1 MAESGTLNRGDA
13 TIDRERRNRGSP
25 NYGVRRTLVSL
36 MTKEVSSLVAL
47 EADLLVA
54 GGGMSGVCCAVAAA
68 RLGTK
73 VILCQDRSVL
83 GGNASSEV
91 RMHIVGATGLR
102 GGVALETE
110 LREGGIMEEIRLE
123 LAVNNPQRSASML
136 DLVLYDKCRQEPN
149 LKLLLNTTVDG
160 AEVVDEEIKSVTATR
175 ASTEDRFRITA
186 KVYVDCT
193 GDGRLGVEAGAPF
206 RFGREGA
213 AEYDEKLAAPTADGK
228 TLGST
233 IMFQGRKHDRP
244 MPFKAPS
251 WVRKFKDS
259 DFKLRPYGQ
268 PESDLGLE
276 YGYWWAEWGGE
287 LDTLK
292 DNETIRDELL
302 AITLGVWNY
311 VKNES
316 ALDASHWALEWFG
329 FLPGKRESRRFVGRH
344 VLTEHDVVQSV
355 PFADAI
361 AFGGW
366 PVDTHPPEGVD
377 APELPPCTQHHLP
390 FLYDIPLRSCVA
402 TTPRNLMFAGRNI
415 SATHIAFAT
424 TRVMATCA
432 VIGQGVG
439 TAAAVAL
446 KEGITPTELTERP
459 ELWPVVQQQL
469 LRDDCF
475 LLGVRNADAAD
486 LVRSA
491 EAILASS
498 AQAEAGPE
506 SVRSGQTRTVEGD
519 PEASIAGAKLNL
531 WEDVLAQVES
541 GEEVEAAVTCAPP
554 DRANPGLHRWMSD
567 PATELPAWIETRW
580 AETVTMSAV
589 AIVFDTGL
597 HRLLTLSGADA
608 YTSKM
613 QWGQPQTETV
623 RDYTVTVQ
631 VAGEWR
637 VVAEVKGN
645 YERLRRHTFA
655 AVEDVSALRVSVS
668 ATNGIDHAR
677 VFEIRAYA

>member
-1 MAESGTLNRGDA
+1 MGEPAREVDGTMTNVVSEMIAEDC
-13 TIDRERRNRGSP
+13 E
-25 NYGVRRTLVSL
+25 
-36 MTKEVSSLVAL
+36 
-47 EADLLVA
+47 LLVA

-68 RLGTK
+68 RLGRR

-110 LREGGIMEEIRLE
+110 LREGGIMEEIRLA
-123 LAVNNPQRSASML
+123 LAVTNPQRSASML
-136 DLVLYDKCRQEPN
+136 DLVLYDLCRREPN
-149 LKLLLNTTVDG
+149 LQLMLNTTVDG
-160 AEVVDEEIKSVTATR
+160 AEVVDEMITSVTATR
-175 ASTEDRFRITA
+175 GSTEDRFRITA
-186 KVYVDCT
+186 KVFVDCT
-193 GDGRLGVEAGAPF
+193 GDGRLGAEAGAAF
-206 RFGREGA
+206 RFGREST
-213 AEYDEKLAAPTADGK
+213 AEFGEALGSPTADGK

-244 MPFKAPS
+244 MPFVAPP
-251 WVRKFKDS
+251 WVRKFKES

-268 PESDLGLE
+268 PQSDLGLE

-287 LDTLK
+287 LNTLK

-316 ALDASHWALEWFG
+316 KIDASHWALEWFG

-344 VLTEHDVVQSV
+344 VLTEHDVMQSK
-355 PFADAI
+355 PYADAI

-377 APELPPCTQHHLP
+377 APDLAPCTQHHLP

-402 TTPRNLMFAGRNI
+402 TSPKNLMFAGRNI

-439 TAAAVAL
+439 TAAALAL
-446 KEGITPTELTERP
+446 AEGITPAELTERA
-459 ELWPVVQQQL
+459 ELWPRVQQQL
-469 LRDDCF
+469 LRDDCY
-475 LLGVRNADAAD
+475 LIGVRNEDPAD
-486 LVRSA
+486 LVRQASA
-491 EAILASS
+491 VVASS
-498 AQAEAGPE
+498 AQSGAEAE
-506 SVRSGQTRTVEGD
+506 LVRSGQTRAVHGR
-519 PEASIAGAKLNL
+519 PETSVAGANTNL
-531 WEDVLAQVES
+531 WEDVLDHVES
-541 GEEVEAAVTCAPP
+541 GEEKVAAVTCAPP
-554 DRANPGLHRWMSD
+554 DRALPGLHRWMSE
-567 PATELPAWIETRW
+567 PAEGLPAWIEVRW
-580 AETVTMSAV
+580 DETVILREVAV
-589 AIVFDTGL
+589 VFDTGL

-608 YTSKM
+608 YTAKM
-613 QWGQPQTETV
+613 QWGQPQEETV
-623 RDYTVTVQ
+623 RDYTLAAKVG
-631 VAGEWR
+631 GEWKSLD
-637 VVAEVKGN
+637 EVKGN
-645 YERLRRHTFA
+645 YQRLCRHGFD
-655 AVEDVSALRVSVS
+655 AVTEVSALRVTVT

-677 VFEIRAYA
+677 IMEIRAYG

>member
-1 MAESGTLNRGDA
+1 MQRLTGDAGIWDRQFREAAETWGGVMKKAESL
-13 TIDRERRNRGSP
+13 TIS
-25 NYGVRRTLVSL
+25 
-36 MTKEVSSLVAL
+36 L
-47 EADLLVA
+47 EAELLVA
-54 GGGMSGVCCAVAAA
+54 GGGMAGVCGALAAA
-68 RLGTK
+68 RLGRK

-136 DLVLYDKCRQEPN
+136 DLVLYDKCRREPN
-149 LKLLLNTTVDG
+149 LRLLLNTTVDG
-160 AEVVDEEIKSVTATR
+160 AEVVDEEIKAVTATR
-175 ASTEDRFRITA
+175 ASTEDRFRIAA
-186 KVYVDCT
+186 KVFVDCT

-206 RFGREGA
+206 RFGREGI
-213 AEYDEKLAAPTADGK
+213 AEFGEKLAAPTADGK

-244 MPFKAPS
+244 MPFVAPP
-251 WVRKFKDS
+251 WVRKFKES

-268 PESDLGLE
+268 PQSDLGLE

-316 ALDASHWALEWFG
+316 AIDASYWALDWFG

-344 VLTEHDVVQSV
+344 ILTEHDVVQSV

-390 FLYDIPLRSCVA
+390 FLYDIPLRACVA

-446 KEGITPTELTERP
+446 QAGVTPAELTERP
-459 ELWPVVQQQL
+459 DLWPMVQQQL

-475 LLGVRNADAAD
+475 LLGLRNADTAD
-486 LVRSA
+486 LVRGA
-491 EAILASS
+491 AAIEASS
-498 AQAEAGPE
+498 AQGGAGPDL
-506 SVRSGQTRTVEGD
+506 VRSGQTRTVAGN
-519 PEASIAGAKLNL
+519 PEASLAGAKLNL
-531 WEDVLAQVES
+531 WEDVLTHVES
-541 GEEVEAAVTCAPP
+541 GKEVAAAVTCAPP

-567 PATELPAWIETRW
+567 PVDGLPAWIEMRW
-580 AETVTMSAV
+580 AEVV
-589 AIVFDTGL
+589 AISEVSIVFDTGL

-608 YTSKM
+608 YTAKM
-613 QWGQPQTETV
+613 QWGQAQTETV
-623 RDYTVTVQ
+623 RDYTVEGQ
-631 VAGEWR
+631 VGGEWR
-637 VVAEVKGN
+637 VLAEVVGN
-645 YERLRRHTFA
+645 YERRRRHRFDVVA
-655 AVEDVSALRVSVS
+655 GVSALRVTVA

-677 VFEIRAYA
+677 IFEIRAYA